1 MNLGEKSGWFRRT
14 SALAALG
21 ALAAALPANA
31 GTSEM
36 GSITGVL
43 PHEGGFFFNAMGT
56 RNAAPACA
64 TVPKRWVINTATSQG
79 QAMVAGLLS
88 AYMARKRITVVGT
101 GNCNVWPDT
110 ETVQHFQIED

>member
-1 MNLGEKSGWFRRT
+1 MNLCKKLGWFRRT
-14 SALAALG
+14 SVLAVLG
-21 ALAAALPANA
+21 ALVAAVPAYA

-36 GSITGVL
+36 GPITGVL
-43 PHEGGFFFNAMGT
+43 PHEGGFFFNALGT

-64 TVPKRWVINTATSQG
+64 TVPMRWVINTATSQG

-88 AYMARKRITVVGT
+88 AYMARKRLTVVGT

>member
-1 MNLGEKSGWFRRT
+1 MGAFMNLGKKSGWFRHI

-21 ALAAALPANA
+21 ALAAAVPANA

-36 GSITGVL
+36 GAIKGVL
-43 PHEGGFFFNAMGT
+43 PHEGGFFFNAIGT

-64 TVPKRWVINTATSQG
+64 TVTMRWVINTATSQG

-88 AYMARKRITVVGT
+88 ATWLAS
-101 GNCNVWPDT
+101 
-110 ETVQHFQIED
+110 E